1 MEISVWDT
9 STEADFGVDESKS
22 KPGLMKETALK
33 ATETDPNVINPRR
46 VRFQLCSEGWILRRL
61 LLLADVL
68 VVLARLLEGGG
79 VTGCPRASA
88 TGEPPEDGACSAGA
102 PSGCSCPSG
111 DV

>member
-1 MEISVWDT
+1 
-9 STEADFGVDESKS
+9 
-22 KPGLMKETALK
+22 MKETALK

-79 VTGCPRASA
+79 VTGYPRASA
-88 TGEPPEDGACSAGA
+88 TAKAVRAINANIGILRQKGE
-102 PSGCSCPSG
+102 GCQ
-111 DV
+111 